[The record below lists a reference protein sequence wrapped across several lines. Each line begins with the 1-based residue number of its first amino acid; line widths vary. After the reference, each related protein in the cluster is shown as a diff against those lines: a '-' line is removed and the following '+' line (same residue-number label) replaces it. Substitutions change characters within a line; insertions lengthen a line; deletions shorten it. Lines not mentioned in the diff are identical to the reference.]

1 MRTSAPWDSRLA
13 QEKQTPLMLNAK
25 HSGKDSCLRH
35 NTVQKESSRSTH
47 LVSRPSF
54 KDCIGWVKV
63 INHPEPRFPFMYD
76 RGTTGIHLGC
86 PLHGLSSLKG
96 GSIERET
103 GGLKV
108 PNQKPREGIGTFPFQ
123 LGPFQYTGI
132 SSKDNRACLR
142 LCVYHDREFTTS
154 SLLAGTDLS
163 RWTERLLLLRDFW
176 TSR

>member
-13 QEKQTPLMLNAK
+13 QEKQTPLILNTK

-47 LVSRPSF
+47 LVSRPGF

-86 PLHGLSSLKG
+86 PLHGLSSLRG

-123 LGPFQYTGI
+123 LDPSNT
-132 SSKDNRACLR
+132 RAFPPKRTTRLR